1 MVIEEVQAVG
11 ADSGGRTPF
20 RPDTPTVV
28 HKPCDLP
35 VEFPTKLEL
44 VVNNNGHRTYCC
56 R

>member
-1 MVIEEVQAVG
+1 MVIEEVQAG
-11 ADSGGRTPF
+11 GGFRGRTPF
-20 RPDTPTVV
+20 RPEPLTVV
-28 HKPCDLP
+28 HKSCDLP